1 MFFAKSGPASSSDF
15 VFSAIFALAGFII
28 AILWGTGV
36 YVRHTLD
43 SLDLDE
49 IRYDCEKSVLFE
61 GGKKLV
67 WPKVFAR
74 TKGMPV
80 QSVSNRIARK
90 KLNVEVKYGRIYV
103 ACE

>member
-1 MFFAKSGPASSSDF
+1 MKNDGNIEQEVPRSG
-15 VFSAIFALAGFII
+15 VG
-28 AILWGTGV
+28 
-36 YVRHTLD
+36 

-49 IRYDCEKSVLFE
+49 IRYVFEKSVLFE

-74 TKGMPV
+74 TEGMPV
-80 QSVSNRIARK
+80 QSVYNRITRK

-103 ACE
+103 VCE

>member
-1 MFFAKSGPASSSDF
+1 MYA
-15 VFSAIFALAGFII
+15 
-28 AILWGTGV
+28 
-36 YVRHTLD
+36 RHTLD

-49 IRYDCEKSVLFE
+49 IRYVCEKSVLFE

-80 QSVSNRIARK
+80 QSVYNRITRK
-90 KLNVEVKYGRIYV
+90 KLTVEVKYGRIYV
-103 ACE
+103 VCE